1 MPLHQPGQALASAGS
16 PYSARDVGV
25 RWPPQAPPAKKRL
38 EPRERGRGSLPA
50 WFGSPV
56 TGVLAPVLPYGET
69 ASVMVMVSGTL
80 TMIMRIIMT
89 MIMTIRM
96 MLMTIMAT
104 MIMTNQKETS

>member
-1 MPLHQPGQALASAGS
+1 MPLQPGQALASAAS

-25 RWPPQAPPAKKRL
+25 RWPPQAPPAKKKL

-80 TMIMRIIMT
+80 TMIMMRIMMVIMT
-89 MIMTIRM
+89 MTIIIMMI
-96 MLMTIMAT
+96 IEAT
-104 MIMTNQKETS
+104 MFITNQNDT